1 LKIRKGWLKM
11 KKTVLKCVVFSSSVF
26 LLIHA
31 VATLGY
37 CKIINEDWSV
47 ALQVILLVAALP
59 IYFFVKRNEEK
70 FFAYPLLMAAF
81 VACAFGIS
89 WIVFFVL
96 GNENI
101 IYGWE
106 ALMYLFTWMAIA
118 CYFGVVLA
126 VDLIIAV
133 LAKLKERF
141 RA

>member
-1 LKIRKGWLKM
+1 M
-11 KKTVLKCVVFSSSVF
+11 KKTVIKCAVFSFSVF
-26 LLIHA
+26 ILVHA

-37 CKIINEDWSV
+37 CGIIDD
-47 ALQVILLVAALP
+47 ALSMVLQIVLLIAALP
-59 IYFFVKRNEEK
+59 SYYFVKRNEEK
-70 FFAYPLLMAAF
+70 LFAYPLIMAAF

-101 IYGWE
+101 IYGWD
-106 ALMYLFTWMAIA
+106 ALMYLFTWIAVA

>member
-1 LKIRKGWLKM
+1 M
-11 KKTVLKCVVFSSSVF
+11 KKTVLKCAVFSFSVF
-26 LLIHA
+26 ILVHT

-37 CKIINEDWSV
+37 CGIIDD
-47 ALQVILLVAALP
+47 ALSMVLQIVLLIAALP
-59 IYFFVKRNEEK
+59 SYYFVKRNEEK
-70 FFAYPLLMAAF
+70 LFAYPLIMAAF

-106 ALMYLFTWMAIA
+106 ALMYIFSWIAVA